1 LSDWSDLRSINFK
14 TPKVFLS
21 QPFNGASFPN
31 PPITS
36 PWNDTITFNWI
47 SISDATS
54 YWLQLSTDSNFLS
67 NIFSGGNGV
76 WTSSTHYDLVFNMFT
91 YNNQRIFWRVCANFS
106 GGTSSKWS
114 EIRNI
119 SIGTVTGVE
128 EHKSKTQTK
137 LSLSQNYPNPFNPS
151 TTIQYGLPSRSAVRI
166 VIYDVLGRTV
176 SDLVNTEQQAGI
188 QSAVWNANA
197 SSGLYFY
204 RLEATSKDDP
214 SKRFVETKKMLLLK

>member
-1 LSDWSDLRSINFK
+1 MSDSSKGYSVDNLIPHIPTGLGGSTNGNNVIIVHWNKNTDPDIQYYKVFRDIISGFATSSINFQK
-14 TPKVFLS
+14 NT
-21 QPFNGASFPN
+21 
-31 PPITS
+31 I
-36 PWNDTITFNWI
+36 DTI
-47 SISDATS
+47 
-54 YWLQLSTDSNFLS
+54 YVDS
-67 NIFSGGNGV
+67 
-76 WTSSTHYDLVFNMFT
+76 
-91 YNNQRIFWRVCANFS
+91 
-106 GGTSSKWS
+106 
-114 EIRNI
+114 
-119 SIGTVTGVE
+119 TVTKNRKYYYRLVAVDFAGNNSNASAEFSVVVTDVM
-128 EHKSKTQTK
+128 SQTA
-137 LSLSQNYPNPFNPS
+137 LPHFFSLDQNYPNPFNPS